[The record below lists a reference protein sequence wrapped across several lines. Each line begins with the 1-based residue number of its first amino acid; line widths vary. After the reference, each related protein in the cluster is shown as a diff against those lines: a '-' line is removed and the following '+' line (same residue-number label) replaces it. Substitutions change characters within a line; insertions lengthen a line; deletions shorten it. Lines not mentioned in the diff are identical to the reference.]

1 MFDFSTEIDRSGTY
15 SLKWNVAEGE
25 LPAWVADMDFRTAPV
40 IVEAATRAAE
50 RGLYG
55 YTIVP
60 EAFGSAVSSW
70 YERRYGWHFAPECVR
85 FATGVM
91 PAVHSLVR
99 TLTNP
104 GDKVV
109 VLTPVYHCFFQAIE
123 ENGRTAST
131 VPLVEQEDGAVRIDF
146 DALEAALRDPAVRLM
161 ILCNPHNPTGTLWSE
176 EDLRRIGELTS
187 KAGVLVLSDEIH
199 GDLVDPGTRY
209 VPYQK
214 AIDDEARRLSLTCVS
229 PSKTFNIPTLGVSA
243 LIVPDERLRARAAA
257 GLHRDQVCNPGALV
271 IEPALAAY
279 NAGES
284 WLEELLVVLEANKR
298 RTVQFIADKLPKVKC
313 RYPLATYL
321 LWLDISAYGVSSTV
335 AIDVIR
341 RTTGLI
347 LSPGSQF
354 RPASG
359 EWLRFNV
366 ATQATRLEDALGRL
380 KRGLEALEQEKGC

>member
-298 RTVQFIADKLPKVKC
+298 RTVQFIADELPKVKC